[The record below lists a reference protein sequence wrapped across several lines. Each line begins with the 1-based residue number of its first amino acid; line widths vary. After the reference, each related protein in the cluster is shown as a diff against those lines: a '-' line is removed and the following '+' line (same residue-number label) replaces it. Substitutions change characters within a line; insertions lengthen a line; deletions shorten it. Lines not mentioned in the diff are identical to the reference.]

1 MNAVDTFM
9 AQLAHPLKTEI
20 EAVRSIILASDPRIR
35 ESVKWNAPS
44 FLIEDHFATFKL
56 RPAETIQVVF
66 HTGAKKK
73 AEPIR
78 MAVDDPTGLLAW
90 VAPDRCL
97 ATFHDMQDVRARGP
111 ALTRIVERWINQLGG
126 SGIREQEEN

>member
-9 AQLAHPLKTEI
+9 AQLDHPLKPEI
-20 EAVRSIILASDPRIR
+20 EALRAIILSADPRIR
-35 ESVKWNAPS
+35 ENIKWNAPS

-73 AEPIR
+73 ADPIR
-78 MAVDDPTGLLAW
+78 MVIDDPTGLLAW

-97 ATFHDMQDVRARGP
+97 ATFTGMPDVQERGP
-111 ALTRIVERWINQLGG
+111 ALKRIVEQWVGQIVA
-126 SGIREQEEN
+126 